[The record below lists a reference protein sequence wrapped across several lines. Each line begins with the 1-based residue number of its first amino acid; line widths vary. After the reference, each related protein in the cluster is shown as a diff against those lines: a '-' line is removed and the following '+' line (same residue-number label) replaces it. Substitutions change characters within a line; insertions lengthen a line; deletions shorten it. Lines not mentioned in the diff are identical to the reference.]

1 MSDQEAANIKLM
13 RVQISDNLEYLKGN
27 GPFKILTTYEYE
39 EDKYQVIVLD
49 KDSKVIKIDPQQRGY
64 ETVTQALQDVL
75 RRTNLQAEGEVD
87 MEQDE
92 KMRSR
97 DPPSDEGG
105 RPHEASFP
113 GVTPGGLFD
122 TKSPGHFGFEIN
134 SHGQRPPHTP
144 LPGSMPSGG
153 MFSATSSRGLF
164 GNSTNTQGQHT
175 CGTAGQG
182 LFAFGTN
189 NNVQGQPTPCL
200 LGNMHPQ
207 GQPIEGMCGTNMNTQ
222 GWSTGPCQ
230 IPSTGT
236 PGDYC
241 TNRAAG
247 GLSGHCSSGQGLFG
261 GSGNASGPSGAY
273 NPHLHVPGLSVSHG
287 LFSHPQGCKTTFT
300 VNLNG
305 LTVSVFSTTTA
316 SSKTTIR
323 AGSNDQNSNTVNNQF
338 TNVHRFRPG
347 HRGLWSSSSSPATT
361 HAHVAKDSLFEAS
374 APRGG
379 LFVTQPGRTT
389 VATGALFGPSTRDK
403 PPRLFEDIPIFPAT
417 PGPAT
422 TPRDRKVLRGG
433 LFGAQPDTSTSVPAQ
448 EKSSAGL
455 FGQYTA
461 VPGAFTDSPAPEGY
475 KPSLFSGPSP
485 DIEATADPK
494 TPEPEAIGP
503 RIDARGIS
511 LFGSGSANTTF
522 NDTRLGKPSESES
535 KPADFYK
542 RAHFAATVEDASSL
556 SETEKSNDSGNKKSK
571 GKAVSKPRSTEPVT
585 TKKRVSPEPTTP
597 ASAPAA
603 KKEAA
608 SSGGTLM
615 GSRWAEVA
623 KHAGRISTVTEADG
637 KSSGGVPELSRVGAV
652 MRAAA
657 EQSASVPDDP
667 RSMFASKA
675 ASSGVSI
682 PESIATQRSPAPAS
696 LFGSTPGSTFAPA
709 PAPAPG
715 PTAAGSAQAP
725 SSFAPSPFAPGS
737 VAPRLSAPGAPS
749 SGEPSVSPIV
759 VPVNEP
765 VKESAE
771 RSLKEPVKE
780 AAKESA
786 AAEKKKVKTGGL
798 FDSKYA
804 S

>member
-39 EDKYQVIVLD
+39 EDEYQVIVLD

-64 ETVTQALQDVL
+64 ESVTQALQDVL
-75 RRTNLQAEGEVD
+75 RRTTLQVEGEVGR
-87 MEQDE
+87 EQDE

-97 DPPSDEGG
+97 EPPSDEGG

-122 TKSPGHFGFEIN
+122 TKSPGHFSFEIN

-164 GNSTNTQGQHT
+164 ENSTNTQGQHT

-207 GQPIEGMCGTNMNTQ
+207 GQPIE
-222 GWSTGPCQ
+222 
-230 IPSTGT
+230 
-236 PGDYC
+236 
-241 TNRAAG
+241 
-247 GLSGHCSSGQGLFG
+247 
-261 GSGNASGPSGAY
+261 
-273 NPHLHVPGLSVSHG
+273 
-287 LFSHPQGCKTTFT
+287 

-305 LTVSVFSTTTA
+305 LTVSGTNFNGRGR
-316 SSKTTIR
+316 SKTT
-323 AGSNDQNSNTVNNQF
+323 GSNNQNSNTVNNQF
-338 TNVHRFRPG
+338 NNVHQFRPG

-379 LFVTQPGRTT
+379 LSVTQPGRTT

-503 RIDARGIS
+503 RIEARGIS

-535 KPADFYK
+535 QPADFNK

-556 SETEKSNDSGNKKSK
+556 SEIEKSNNSGNKKSK
-571 GKAVSKPRSTEPVT
+571 GKTVSKPRSTELAT
-585 TKKRVSPEPTTP
+585 TKKRVSPEPTAL

-603 KKEAA
+603 KKDAA
-608 SSGGTLM
+608 SSGSESM
-615 GSRWAEVA
+615 GSAWAEAA
-623 KHAGRISTVTEADG
+623 KYAGHTSTVTE
-637 KSSGGVPELSRVGAV
+637 VGAA

-667 RSMFASKA
+667 RSMFAPKA

-682 PESIATQRSPAPAS
+682 PETIITQQSTTPIS
-696 LFGSTPGSTFAPA
+696 LFGSAPGSMFASAPTPTSA

-715 PTAAGSAQAP
+715 PTAPGPAPDP

-737 VAPRLSAPGAPS
+737 VAPRLFAPGAPPFA
-749 SGEPSVSPIV
+749 GPSVSPTV
-759 VPVNEP
+759 VPVKEP

-771 RSLKEPVKE
+771 GSLEEPVKE
-780 AAKESA
+780 AAKDPAAAEKR
-786 AAEKKKVKTGGL
+786 AAEKKKVETGGL